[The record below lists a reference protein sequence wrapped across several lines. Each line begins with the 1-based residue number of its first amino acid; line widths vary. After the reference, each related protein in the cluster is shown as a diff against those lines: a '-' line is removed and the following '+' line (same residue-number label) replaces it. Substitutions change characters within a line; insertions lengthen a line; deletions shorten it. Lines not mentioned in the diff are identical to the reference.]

1 MTRMT
6 TLPGSGSRFTRSLTR
21 LTLLLA
27 ALGLFLA
34 LTVALS
40 AVLAAPALAQQEV
53 PQQADPVQLAEPD
66 APQQDNPELQVI
78 DRRLTVG
85 GYDLTVA
92 GEASTLSLGTARF
105 SVTVLDAATGQPI
118 SDARV
123 TIRTEHS
130 EVGEAGWA
138 TALNLPERPEIYR
151 ARMTLEY
158 PGSWDVS
165 VDIDGPLGRVEAEVG
180 SVSIPVPRQYFVGTL
195 VFAGV
200 TLILLGGAAYMI
212 LCIRRA
218 QRRRESANAG

>member
-1 MTRMT
+1 MTRIT
-6 TLPGSGSRFTRSLTR
+6 ALPGSGSRFTRSLTR

-78 DRRLTVG
+78 DRRFTVG